1 MQNIFEIGVDVVD
14 FENSKNIARCRTQ
27 SCVIPWSLRAIGI
40 VLRPNARTTG
50 SRHLGRFFRILRHFG
65 RFDIFVTF
73 PCHKCDICDTR
84 PKVPTDTPNH
94 HTYGPESIW
103 NQFGTKNLKIN
114 PCDTFVSCP
123 FQNIKFP
130 GNGTCRGPRLPIFAR
145 HATGVASDRFPS
157 NPGHFAP
164 FWPI

>member
-1 MQNIFEIGVDVVD
+1 MALAVALGSQYLLGMLLEWLLTD
-14 FENSKNIARCRTQ
+14 SHR
-27 SCVIPWSLRAIGI
+27 IPAI
-40 VLRPNARTTG
+40 
-50 SRHLGRFFRILRHFG
+50 LGHFG

-103 NQFGTKNLKIN
+103 NQFGTKNMKIN
-114 PCDTFVSCP
+114 PFGDSFSWP

-130 GNGTCRGPRLPIFAR
+130 GNGTFRGPRLPIFAR
-145 HATGVASDRFPS
+145 HATGVTSDRFPS
-157 NPGHFAP
+157 NPGHFRP